1 MRVAA
6 ILFAASA
13 IGLAST
19 ASASPQPTPQG
30 VQDGA
35 AKKPLDLNEMVCER
49 QAIPGSR
56 LAAARV
62 CHTRAEW
69 ADLKGQDRQ
78 ELERVQV
85 QRGMQK

>member
-1 MRVAA
+1 MRRAA
-6 ILFAASA
+6 VFAASTVGFLSVAATPPPATQVQPAEQASVKKA
-13 IGLAST
+13 IN
-19 ASASPQPTPQG
+19 
-30 VQDGA
+30 
-35 AKKPLDLNEMVCER
+35 LNEMVCEK
-49 QAIPGSR
+49 QAVPGSR
-56 LAAARV
+56 LVAARV